1 MASASKKWAT
11 ISIKVSP
18 ELLSK
23 ITDFAQESGQTNSAA
38 ARLLIG
44 MGLETKY
51 NQATLLAIID
61 NAEAKALSRLDELV
75 NSAMTEIK
83 DRFLGER

>member
-11 ISIKVSP
+11 LTIKVSP

-23 ITDFAQESGQTNSAA
+23 VTEFAEDSGQITSAA
-38 ARLLIG
+38 VRLLIG

-51 NQATLLAIID
+51 NQATLLALID

-75 NSAMTEIK
+75 NSAMAEIK
-83 DRFLGER
+83 TRFLEDR